1 MEQKVFKV
9 TFYKR
14 PNGNEPMTDHLD
26 SLDIK
31 MRVKVLR
38 SLSILQ
44 EKGNELRYPERDCS
58 YAWFYQKDAKN
69 SSTGNR

>member
-14 PNGNEPMTDHLD
+14 PNGDEPMTDHLD

-38 SLSILQ
+38 RCRESYYRHK
-44 EKGNELRYPERDCS
+44 EKGL
-58 YAWFYQKDAKN
+58 
-69 SSTGNR
+69 